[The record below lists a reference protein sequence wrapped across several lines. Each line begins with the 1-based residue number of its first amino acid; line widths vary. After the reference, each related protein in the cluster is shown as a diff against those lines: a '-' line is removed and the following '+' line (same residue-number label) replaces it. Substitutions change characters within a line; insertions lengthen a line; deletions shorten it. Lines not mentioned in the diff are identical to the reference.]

1 VFRRNVADVLNI
13 EEMRERAKWLP
24 RAVFDAIDGGASDEI
39 TLRANR
45 TAYEKLWLRPRALAD
60 VSKRNL
66 ATTALGQPISM
77 PLMLAPCGFG
87 RMANSQAEL
96 AVARAAG
103 RFGTVF
109 GVSGSASY
117 SPEDIA
123 KVATGPLWYQMYL
136 PETRE
141 ATQALLD
148 RVKGAGYE
156 VLCVTI
162 DTPVTPKRERDYR
175 NKLTMP
181 LQFSPSLIMTGLS
194 NPVWAKDFMLGR
206 VGDRGAAGHIFGGVR
221 TAYWNFARIVRN
233 VRPVTFPDV
242 EWLRDHWQ
250 GKLVIKGVMRGDEC
264 PQMVKVGVDGIQ
276 VSNHGGRNLDCVRAT
291 IDILPEVLA
300 AVDGKVEV
308 FVDGGIRRG
317 TDVVKAIALGA
328 KACLIGRPY
337 LFGLAAGGE
346 AGVTRVLEIFRNE
359 IEHTMA
365 MAGCASVAD
374 IDSSLVT
381 HTSPVGRPSAGAV
394 EAVAALR

>member
-1 VFRRNVADVLNI
+1 
-13 EEMRERAKWLP
+13 MRERAKWLP

-45 TAYEKLWLRPRALAD
+45 SAFENFWLRPRALAD
-60 VSKRNL
+60 VSKRDL
-66 ATTALGQPISM
+66 TTTALGTPIAM

-103 RFGTVF
+103 KAGTVF

-136 PETRE
+136 PGDRE
-141 ATQALLD
+141 STQTLLD
-148 RVKGAGYE
+148 RIERSGYE

-181 LQFSPSLIMTGLS
+181 LQFSPSLLLTGMS
-194 NPVWAKDFMLGR
+194 NPVWAKDFLMGR
-206 VGDRGAAGHIFGGVR
+206 VGDRGAAGHIFGGAR

-242 EWLRDHWQ
+242 RWLRDHWK

-264 PQMVKVGVDGIQ
+264 PEMSEIGVDGIV
-276 VSNHGGRNLDCVRAT
+276 VSNHGGRNLDTVRPT
-291 IDILPEVLA
+291 IEILPEVLS
-300 AVDGKVEV
+300 AVGGKVEV

-317 TDVVKAIALGA
+317 TDVVKAVALGA
-328 KACLIGRPY
+328 QAVLVGRPY
-337 LFGLAAGGE
+337 LYGLAAGGE
-346 AGVTRVLEIFRNE
+346 AGVARVLEIFRTE

-365 MAGCASVAD
+365 MAGCATVAD
-374 IDSSLVT
+374 IDRSLVT
-381 HTSPVGRPSAGAV
+381 RSSPPSRRSAPAQEMLSAIG
-394 EAVAALR
+394 

>member
-1 VFRRNVADVLNI
+1 VFRRSVADVLNI

-39 TLRANR
+39 TLRANHS
-45 TAYEKLWLRPRALAD
+45 AYEKLWLRPRALAD
-60 VSKRNL
+60 VSKRSL
-66 ATTALGQPISM
+66 ATTALGTPISM

-87 RMANSQAEL
+87 RMAHSQAEL

-103 RFGTVF
+103 KAGTLF
-109 GVSGSASY
+109 AISGSASY
-117 SPEDIA
+117 SPEDVA

-141 ATQALLD
+141 ATQTLLD
-148 RVKGAGYE
+148 RVKGAGYD

-175 NKLTMP
+175 NKLVMP
-181 LQFSPSLIMTGLS
+181 LQFSPSLLMTGLL

-206 VGDRGAAGHIFGGVR
+206 VGDRGAAGHLFGGVR
-221 TAYWNFARIVRN
+221 TAYWNFAKVVRN
-233 VRPVTFPDV
+233 VRPVTFADV
-242 EWLRDHWQ
+242 RWLRERWQ

-264 PQMVKVGVDGIQ
+264 PEMVAAGVDGIV
-276 VSNHGGRNLDCVRAT
+276 VSNHGGRNLDTVRAT

-300 AVDGKVEV
+300 AVDGKAEV

-328 KACLIGRPY
+328 QACLIGRPY

-346 AGVTRVLEIFRNE
+346 AGVARVIEIFRNE

-365 MAGCASVAD
+365 MAGCATVGD

-381 HTSPVGRPSAGAV
+381 RPVPEPRRAAATR
-394 EAVAALR
+394 EAIPALR